1 MKTMKKTSILAMLVF
16 GLMSCN
22 SGTESLEFEEANLT
36 SKQSKSLELS
46 VNHRLAG
53 DPDLVHLGVAGDF
66 TILSKSGV
74 TNVPPSVIT
83 GNVGTS
89 PITGAALLLTC
100 DEVIGG
106 GKIYTVDAA
115 GPSCKETD
123 APRLTTAVLDMQAAY
138 TDAASRPV
146 SSDAHLNVGAGN
158 IGGETLVPGV
168 YKWTSTL
175 LIPED
180 ITLVG
185 GPNDVW
191 IFQVAGTLTM
201 SNGKKMILSGDAKAK
216 NIFWQVSGA
225 VTLGTSSHFEGTL
238 LGATS
243 IAVQTDAIVNGRLLA
258 QTAVTL
264 QMNEVTIPAASTPVA
279 IGDLREGGVVF
290 YIAPDDTTDLDG
302 DGIYDKGLVC
312 ALSDYPSAGSGWGCV
327 GTSLSNVLYNGGNP
341 SGLGA
346 EIGDGMSNTNAILIE
361 CPTAPAASAARLSG
375 AEWFL
380 PSIKELDLM
389 YENRVAINTTAT
401 NNGGVAFKE
410 NGYSWYW
417 SSTQFDGYSAWSQT
431 FLVFS
436 QVAYNKVIAYDVR
449 AVRAF

>member
-1 MKTMKKTSILAMLVF
+1 MFKTKSPVLNILKLCKIMKIIKKTSILAMLVF

-22 SGTESLEFEEANLT
+22 SETESLEFEEANLT
-36 SKQSKSLELS
+36 SKKSKSLES
-46 VNHRLAG
+46 TVNQQLRTPGTPTAV
-53 DPDLVHLGVAGDF
+53 DLGVAGDF

-74 TNVPPSVIT
+74 TNVPGSVIT
-83 GNVGTS
+83 GHVGTS
-89 PITGAALLLTC
+89 PIAQTAITGFGLTLDASGEFATSAQVNGNIYAAS
-100 DEVIGG
+100 
-106 GKIYTVDAA
+106 AA
-115 GPSCKETD
+115 SPTPSM
-123 APRLTTAVLDMQAAY
+123 LTTAVLDMQAAY

-180 ITLVG
+180 ITLAG

-201 SNGKKMILSGDAKAK
+201 SNGKKMNLSGGAKAK

-225 VTLGTSSHFEGTL
+225 VTLGTTSHFEGIL

-243 IAVQTDAIVNGRLLA
+243 IAVQTNAIVNGRLLA

-264 QMNEVTIPAASTPVA
+264 QMNTVTEPVAEPEPVAVA
-279 IGDLREGGVVF
+279 IGDLRDGGIVF
-290 YIAPDDTTDLDG
+290 WVNPTD
-302 DGIYDKGLVC
+302 KTHGLVC
-312 ALSDYPSAGSGWGCV
+312 YTEDAPNKLNWHDAMAYCAALEAG
-327 GTSLSNVLYNGGNP
+327 TYN
-341 SGLGA
+341 
-346 EIGDGMSNTNAILIE
+346 D
-361 CPTAPAASAARLSG
+361 
-375 AEWFL
+375 WYL
-380 PSIKELDLM
+380 PSKYDLNLM

-401 NNGGVAFKE
+401 NNGGDAFKDDRD
-410 NGYSWYW
+410 SLYW
-417 SSTQFDGYSAWSQT
+417 SNTPFNTRMMIYQRFEDGYQHGHDGRHLS
-431 FLVFS
+431 
-436 QVAYNKVIAYDVR
+436 YVR